1 MKIVSLIPKY
11 LHHLKMVGCAKT
23 TIKGNKY
30 ALKAFVRFLDEMYI
44 NELTEL
50 CRDVLLEYQQ
60 ELAYRLTSKGT
71 PLTLRSQAYALG
83 VVKGFCRYLNDE
95 EYLLTDPAAK
105 ITLPKKPR
113 LLPKIIMDSEEVSK
127 LLSTPD
133 MRSNKGYRNRIVLEV
148 LYDTAIRAAEM
159 AAVQVKDLDLAG
171 GYLTIRSGKGAK
183 DRVVPVS
190 NRVCN
195 MIQEYLLMIRPELLK
210 GEDDGALIL
219 NRWGKQMTPN
229 AVWAI
234 VKRCV
239 HHAGIKKNISTHTF
253 RHSCATHM
261 LRNGAPIRQIQE
273 LLGHE
278 SLEST
283 QIYTKVTIN
292 DLKEVHSKYHPSE
305 SLGI

>member
-1 MKIVSLIPKY
+1 MKIAALIPKY
-11 LHHLKMVGCAKT
+11 LQHLKVIGSAKS

-30 ALKAFVRFLDEMYI
+30 ALKTFIRLLDEIHI

-50 CRDVLLEYQQ
+50 SRDVILEYQQ

-71 PLTLRSQAYALG
+71 PLTLRSQGYALG
-83 VVKGFCRYLNDE
+83 VVKSFCRYLSDE
-95 EYLLTDPAAK
+95 DYMLTDPAVK
-105 ITLPKKPR
+105 IVLPKKPKV
-113 LLPKIIMDSEEVSK
+113 LPKVIMDSEDIRK
-127 LLSTPD
+127 LLSVPD
-133 MRSNKGYRNRIVLEV
+133 MRTNKGYRNRIVLEI

-159 AAVQVKDLDLAG
+159 AAVRVQDLDLTG

-190 NRVCN
+190 DRVCTMLN
-195 MIQEYLLMIRPELLK
+195 EYLLMVRPELHK
-210 GEDDGALIL
+210 GKDDGALIL

-229 AVWAI
+229 SVWAI

-239 HHAGIKKNISTHTF
+239 RQAGINKNISTHTF

-278 SLEST
+278 SLETT

-305 SLGI
+305 SL